1 MVPSMSHRIACGM
14 AIELETVVLTSQ
26 DYLSV
31 DLGILGSDTE
41 RGSPQ

>member
-1 MVPSMSHRIACGM
+1 M

-31 DLGILGSDTE
+31 DLGILDSDIE